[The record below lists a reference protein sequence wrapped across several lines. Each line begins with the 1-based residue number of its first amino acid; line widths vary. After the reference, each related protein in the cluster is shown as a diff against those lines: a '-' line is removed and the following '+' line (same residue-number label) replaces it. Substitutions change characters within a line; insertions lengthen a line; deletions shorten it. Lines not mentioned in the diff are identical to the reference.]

1 VARATP
7 EHDRIGLS
15 GPVQNPIDQACLK
28 LAADQHWVL
37 THDQALGLGLSPR
50 SVGRRLSSGFLVP
63 LHSSVYRVAAGPE
76 SWHQRLLGACM
87 WTSGVASHRAALKLL
102 GIEGYS
108 GHIVEVTSAT
118 TKRASTKIVR
128 FHQRSSLPA
137 GDLMRVGSIPTTTP
151 TRSLLDVGAVIS
163 QKGLEEALDSALRQR
178 LTSVDRLRGGGA
190 ETRRA
195 RQQGAG
201 CTGQAARR
209 PRRCGP
215 YGQRLGDAAEPV
227 AEAPSLAATPSLLD
241 SPESGQVEV
250 RDALGFIGRVDFA
263 YPELKI
269 AIEVQSHRLRRG
281 RNWDS
286 IDGILTGPPGAR
298 IWTG

>member
-1 VARATP
+1 MARATP

-151 TRSLLDVGAVIS
+151 TRSLLDVGAVNS
-163 QKGLEEALDSALRQR
+163 QKGFEEALDSALRQR
-178 LTSVDRLRGGGA
+178 LTSVDRLR
-190 ETRRA
+190 
-195 RQQGAG
+195 AG
-201 CTGQAARR
+201 V
-209 PRRCGP
+209 
-215 YGQRLGDAAEPV
+215 QRLGGRGSRGPAA
-227 AEAPSLAATPSLLD
+227 LGKLLD
-241 SPESGQVEV
+241 ARGDVVPTDS
-250 RDALGFIGRVDFA
+250 ALETR
-263 YPELKI
+263 L
-269 AIEVQSHRLRRG
+269 SRLLRRHHLPQPLLYSTLPSRG
-281 RNWDS
+281 RWRCGMHS
-286 IDGILTGPPGAR
+286 ALSAASTLPIPS
-298 IWTG
+298 